1 MSTRPVVSDASIM
14 RIRTSRI
21 GLLTIHATAPIVA
34 GEISDSD
41 LTFTVRLDEV
51 STGNPLLDPEVHA
64 LIHEITTG
72 TLTFTGQRDGDTFT
86 GKATAGQ
93 ISVPLDLSAHEGEGV
108 VAVAGT
114 STFSDLHV
122 PLPGMGHVQHLEVDI
137 DGNLH
142 LG

>member
-1 MSTRPVVSDASIM
+1 MS
-14 RIRTSRI
+14 IRTSRI
-21 GLLTIHATAPIVA
+21 GLLSIHATAPIVH
-34 GEISDSD
+34 GEISDSN

-64 LIHEITTG
+64 LIHQITTG
-72 TLTFTGQRDGDTFT
+72 TLTFTGHRDGDTFT
-86 GKATAGQ
+86 GTATAGQ
-93 ISVPLDLSAHEGEGV
+93 ISVPLDLSATVSEEV

-114 STFSDLHV
+114 SSFSDVHV
-122 PLPGMGHVQHLEVDI
+122 PLPGMGHVKHLEVDI